1 MTSTEPLEGSQ
12 PIKFKLRKRIVKDV
26 VTENKDLME
35 DSLNDRS
42 FDRTSSLIEEPK
54 SSGNGIKLSLVRK
67 PTISPLLSVQTY
79 IYNNIRENISV
90 DNIRD
95 LWDKYQKQSIHSSLI
110 KIHSIDYE
118 VFRDIAITILDSITP
133 YQISINSVAGYR
145 FAEGPRLSNHDLVDF
160 QL

>member
-1 MTSTEPLEGSQ
+1 MTSAEPQEGTQ
-12 PIKFKLRKRIVKDV
+12 PIKFKLRKRVVKDV
-26 VTENKDLME
+26 VAENKDLME
-35 DSLNDRS
+35 DKLNEVS
-42 FDRTSSLIEEPK
+42 FNQEPK
-54 SSGNGIKLSLVRK
+54 SSGGGNGIKLSLVRK
-67 PTISPLLSVQTY
+67 PTVSPLLSIQTY

-95 LWDKYQKQSIHSSLI
+95 LWDKYQKQSVHSSLI

-133 YQISINSVAGYR
+133 YQISIDTVAGHR
-145 FAEGPRLSNHDLVDF
+145 FAEGPRLSNHDLIDF